1 MDSTTVSTIKVPDYM
16 KNLLK
21 DINRALLK
29 EQTSLADPEK
39 VLDRQE
45 ILDFL
50 ANYLNTLVKLRD
62 TTGEV
67 ISKSFKLIFP

>member
-1 MDSTTVSTIKVPDYM
+1 M

-29 EQTSLADPEK
+29 EQTSLPDPDR
-39 VLDRQE
+39 VLTRQE
-45 ILDFL
+45 ILDYI
-50 ANYLNTLVKLRD
+50 ANHLNTLVKLRD

-67 ISKSFKLIFP
+67 HDLAD